1 MRSEVFYP
9 MVNERA
15 ANQETGQT
23 QSLRYGALLLIGVA
37 LYAARYWLHWDRF
50 IESTMD
56 EAIWL
61 PLAMRWNGK
70 NGSPSPINISSKQK
84 QPRSIPS

>member
-9 MVNERA
+9 TVNERA

-23 QSLRYGALLLIGVA
+23 QLLQYGALLLIGVA

-61 PLAMRWNGK
+61 PLAMRWND
-70 NGSPSPINISSKQK
+70 PTLFTQDPFV
-84 QPRSIPS
+84 PVALPFFPV